1 MSLLS
6 TSEVSE
12 MTGLSESTLRYFR
25 ATDQGPKSGKLG
37 RRCMYRSE
45 DVEAWIE
52 AQLEATARGGHPK
65 EAA

>member
-12 MTGLSESTLRYFR
+12 ITGLSESTLRYFR

-37 RRCMYRSE
+37 RRVVYKSE
-45 DVEAWIE
+45 DVNTWIE
-52 AQLEATARGGHPK
+52 EQLEITARGGNQK
-65 EAA
+65 EIA

>member
-12 MTGLSESTLRYFR
+12 ITGLSESTLRYFR

-37 RRCMYRSE
+37 RRVLYKSE
-45 DVEAWIE
+45 DVNTWIE
-52 AQLEATARGGHPK
+52 EQLEITARGGNQK
-65 EAA
+65 EIA

>member
-12 MTGLSESTLRYFR
+12 ITGLSESTLRYYR

-37 RRCMYRSE
+37 RRVFYRQA
-45 DVEAWIE
+45 DVSTWIE
-52 AQLEATARGGHPK
+52 EQLEITARGGNQK
-65 EAA
+65 EIA